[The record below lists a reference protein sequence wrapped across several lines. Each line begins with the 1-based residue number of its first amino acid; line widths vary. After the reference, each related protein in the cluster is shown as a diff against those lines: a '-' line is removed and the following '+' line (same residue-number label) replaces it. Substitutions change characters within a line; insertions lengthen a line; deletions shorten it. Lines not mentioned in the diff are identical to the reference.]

1 MADTVMPDSRV
12 TMAGD
17 APPENDYRAEQ
28 AEVELVLKLWND
40 GKDEDAEKD
49 LGLREDFYK
58 GKQWEGGVKKPVVNI
73 CRATIQG
80 TLPIMTDS
88 RPGFNVL
95 AKEPSD
101 YEFATTL
108 SSVVDSWWQKPERGL
123 DHTIV
128 EVLTD
133 SQIGDFGTFKV
144 WWDDEA
150 DNGTGD
156 ICAERVAQKDI
167 RFNKEAT
174 DFNKGC
180 TWIIHR
186 TFKTVGALKRKFQ
199 DKAANIHA
207 DSKKDDKSESLST
220 EVTLVSPTDQK
231 WPVPRQ
237 PSLGESDSRDMCE
250 VFECWMDS
258 EELEDYREE
267 RDGKVEEGTKRKFP
281 GGKLV
286 TVLPNQK
293 ILLQSIGNPY
303 KHGLK
308 PFIRIVDTLLPG
320 KLKGEGE
327 IEPLMEMQKVLNK
340 SFDNIVRYMTLMS
353 NPTWLNQRDSGVNSN
368 DITNDVAL
376 VIEVDDINKIKRD
389 IPPAL
394 PPAALELPQMVMRI
408 SEIISGI
415 NDVSQGRKP
424 AGIQAGV
431 AIEALQ
437 EAAQTR
443 IRLKDR
449 NLEVSLAQMG
459 SQVIQLIFQYYT
471 SPRVIRITGNENW
484 PQYFEFYI
492 QNTEQGYVMNRKR
505 HMPQPETGKYVPETG
520 FSQIGPSKGVFD
532 IKVQSGTSL
541 PFAKEQR
548 MNLSMQLRKQGDLSR
563 EGLYEALEW
572 PNSQEELQRM
582 AKQEA
587 QQAQAA
593 QQAAM
598 MKGVK

>member
-1 MADTVMPDSRV
+1 M
-12 TMAGD
+12 
-17 APPENDYRAEQ
+17 
-28 AEVELVLKLWND
+28 EV
-40 GKDEDAEKD
+40 
-49 LGLREDFYK
+49 
-58 GKQWEGGVKKPVVNI
+58 
-73 CRATIQG
+73 
-80 TLPIMTDS
+80 
-88 RPGFNVL
+88 
-95 AKEPSD
+95 
-101 YEFATTL
+101 
-108 SSVVDSWWQKPERGL
+108 
-123 DHTIV
+123 
-128 EVLTD
+128 
-133 SQIGDFGTFKV
+133 
-144 WWDDEA
+144 
-150 DNGTGD
+150 
-156 ICAERVAQKDI
+156 
-167 RFNKEAT
+167 
-174 DFNKGC
+174 
-180 TWIIHR
+180 
-186 TFKTVGALKRKFQ
+186 
-199 DKAANIHA
+199 
-207 DSKKDDKSESLST
+207 
-220 EVTLVSPTDQK
+220 
-231 WPVPRQ
+231 
-237 PSLGESDSRDMCE
+237 
-250 VFECWMDS
+250 
-258 EELEDYREE
+258 
-267 RDGKVEEGTKRKFP
+267 
-281 GGKLV
+281 
-286 TVLPNQK
+286 
-293 ILLQSIGNPY
+293 
-303 KHGLK
+303 
-308 PFIRIVDTLLPG
+308 
-320 KLKGEGE
+320 
-327 IEPLMEMQKVLNK
+327 QKVLNK
-340 SFDNIVRYMTLMS
+340 SWDNIVRYMTLMA
-353 NPTWLNQRDSGVNSN
+353 NPVWFNQRDSGVNSD

-376 VIEVDDINKIKRD
+376 VIEADDINRIKRD

-548 MNLSMQLRKQGDLSR
+548 MNLAMQLRKQSDLSR

-582 AKQEA
+582 AEQEA